1 MFFGVYGGFL
11 KDFIVIDLF
20 EFVVKVVLFVG
31 KVLFEIVD
39 SVIMGN
45 VLQSFLDVIYL
56 VRYVGLC
63 VGILKEILVFMINR
77 FCGFGFQFI
86 VNGCQEICVKEV
98 EVVLCGGIESMS

>member
-1 MFFGVYGGFL
+1 MVLFWGVFVVVVKWMFFGVYGGFL

-45 VLQSFLDVIYL
+45 VL
-56 VRYVGLC
+56 
-63 VGILKEILVFMINR
+63 
-77 FCGFGFQFI
+77 
-86 VNGCQEICVKEV
+86 
-98 EVVLCGGIESMS
+98 